1 MNDKLYILRIVR
13 QIMGAEG
20 LHRHATEDVSDRGH
34 GVGQAAQGRGGLNF
48 IVDYNN
54 YRCIL
59 RQLYAYHEFSFDST
73 KNLSILLGEGKVL

>member
-34 GVGQAAQGRGGLNF
+34 GVGQATQGRGGLNF
-48 IVDYNN
+48 IVDYYN
-54 YRCIL
+54 YR
-59 RQLYAYHEFSFDST
+59 
-73 KNLSILLGEGKVL
+73 